1 MIRGRR
7 LENSGIRMGND
18 QKTIVVQDVE
28 IHLMSKDDEDYI
40 SLTDMVQNFDGGSKL
55 IELWLRNKDTVEFLG
70 VWERLNNPNFN
81 SLEFEGIRNEAGL
94 NRFTLSAK
102 KWQEKVNGIGVI
114 ARAGRY
120 GGLPRSL

>member
-1 MIRGRR
+1 
-7 LENSGIRMGND
+7 
-18 QKTIVVQDVE
+18 
-28 IHLMSKDDEDYI
+28 MSKDDEDYI

-120 GGLPRSL
+120 GGTFAHWRS